1 MSRRGRSGP
10 AISLFA
16 FQDIITSVTAIVIV
30 VVLFLALDLVQR
42 KESAHADS
50 PAGVVEDLTERIA
63 ELRAELERLQAETT
77 RTDATVRELA
87 QHSPAELQA
96 EATGAERAVQDLQ
109 ARLKQLVERHKL
121 WQSRE
126 KAALARK
133 FDLRPQQLQ
142 LEKSKQASRDL
153 QQQVEEGRNDRR
165 PIYGLPRGV
174 STGGWVVVIEEE
186 VIFAAP
192 LGRRAKPIKFQ
203 QGPLPLVTGTAASA
217 FLRWIRDEKQQKA
230 YFLLLIRPGGAEQ
243 AHEINFSFTEK
254 STLNGYDVIGAQEE
268 ILHPEKG
275 AAP

>member
-77 RTDATVRELA
+77 RADATVRELA
-87 QHSPAELQA
+87 QHSPAELEA
-96 EATGAERAVQDLQ
+96 EVTSAERAVQDLQ

-126 KAALARK
+126 KAALAQK

-142 LEKSKQASRDL
+142 LEKSKQASRGL
-153 QQQVEEGRNDRR
+153 QREVEEGRNDRR

-192 LGRRAKPIKFQ
+192 LGLRAKPTEFR
-203 QGPLPLVTGTAASA
+203 QGPIPLVSNDAAGA
-217 FLRWIRDEKQQKA
+217 FLKWVRDERQQRA
-230 YFLLLIRPGGAEQ
+230 YFLFLIRPGGATLF
-243 AHEINFSFTEK
+243 AEIDEK
-254 STLNGYDVIGAQEE
+254 FRERSMLYGFDVIDAQQE

>member
-50 PAGVVEDLTERIA
+50 PAGVVEDLTERIG

-87 QHSPAELQA
+87 QFSPAELQA
-96 EATGAERAVQDLQ
+96 EVTAAERNIRDLQ
-109 ARLKQLVERHKL
+109 SRLKDLVERHKL

-126 KAALARK
+126 KAALAQK
-133 FDLRPQQLQ
+133 FDLRPRQLQ
-142 LEKSKQASRDL
+142 LEKSKHASRDL
-153 QQQVEEGRNDRR
+153 QQQIEEGRNDKR

-174 STGGWVVVIEEE
+174 SKGGWVAVIEDGA
-186 VIFAAP
+186 IMIAP
-192 LGRRAKPIKFQ
+192 LGRRSKPIQFG
-203 QGPLPLVTGTAASA
+203 QGSLPILTGTAAGA
-217 FLRWIRDEKQQKA
+217 FLKWIKDERQERA
-230 YFLLLIRPGGAEQ
+230 YFLLLIRPGGAAQ
-243 AHEINFSFTEK
+243 FDEIDTKFSDMSMLYGF
-254 STLNGYDVIGAQEE
+254 DVIDAQQE

>member
-50 PAGVVEDLTERIA
+50 PAVVVEDLTERIA
-63 ELRAELERLQAETT
+63 ELRAELERLQSETT
-77 RTDATVRELA
+77 RADATVRELA

-96 EATGAERAVQDLQ
+96 DVASAERAVQNLQ

-126 KAALARK
+126 KAALAAK

-142 LEKSKQASRDL
+142 LEKSQQASRDL
-153 QQQVEEGRNDRR
+153 QQEIQEGRNDKR

-174 STGGWVVVIEEE
+174 AQEGWVAVIEEE
-186 VIFAAP
+186 AITIAP
-192 LGRRAKPIKFQ
+192 LGRRSKPIQFG
-203 QGPLPLVTGTAASA
+203 QGSVPILTGTAAGA
-217 FLRWIRDEKQQKA
+217 FLKWVKDERQQRA
-230 YFLLLIRPGGAEQ
+230 YFLLLIRPGGA
-243 AHEINFSFTEK
+243 AHFDEIDTKFSDMSMLFGFD
-254 STLNGYDVIGAQEE
+254 LIDAQQE

>member
-50 PAGVVEDLTERIA
+50 PAGVVEDLTERIG

-87 QHSPAELQA
+87 QFSPAELQA
-96 EATGAERAVQDLQ
+96 EVTSAERAVQNLQ
-109 ARLKQLVERHKL
+109 ARLKQLVERHKQ

-126 KAALARK
+126 KAALAEK
-133 FDLRPQQLQ
+133 FDLRPRQSQ
-142 LEKSKQASRDL
+142 LEKSKHASRDL
-153 QQQVEEGRNDRR
+153 QQQIEEGRNDRR

-186 VIFAAP
+186 VIFVAP

-203 QGPLPLVTGTAASA
+203 QGALPLITGTAASA
-217 FLRWIRDEKQQKA
+217 FLNWIREEKQQKA

-243 AHEINFSFTEK
+243 ANEINFSFTEK
-254 STLNGYDVIGAQEE
+254 STLNGYDVIGAQDE